1 LLYIQSFSG
10 YSFPFSSLISHFLS
24 NSSSLS
30 HQHHTLLHV
39 PNESPLAD
47 AKYGVHSLSQEYN
60 LTSEKSPLLSA
71 GLNETVAQHG
81 KVDAG
86 NDSHGEEEQYALKR
100 ENGDKKRA
108 VEKERVES
116 NVLALDSKGRDR
128 NTKIEKW
135 VRKMEQCNWFDG
147 KWGKDDSYPI
157 FAPGSCPHIDE
168 PFNCFINGRL
178 DSEYQKYRWQPRHCN
193 IPR

>member
-1 LLYIQSFSG
+1 MYGSYVAHSR
-10 YSFPFSSLISHFLS
+10 SK
-24 NSSSLS
+24 SSSR
-30 HQHHTLLHV
+30 V
-39 PNESPLAD
+39 
-47 AKYGVHSLSQEYN
+47 K
-60 LTSEKSPLLSA
+60 
-71 GLNETVAQHG
+71 
-81 KVDAG
+81 
-86 NDSHGEEEQYALKR
+86 YALKR
-100 ENGDKKRA
+100 EDGDKKRA